1 MADHGL
7 VRRRFPIRVRLT
19 LAFALVMALVL
30 AGAGAFVYLRLGAEL
45 DRAVDQGLRSRAA
58 ALATVARSADRSLAD
73 SGSLAQRGESVAQIL
88 TSRGRVVG
96 SAPERASGPL
106 LSASELRRARRG
118 AMTVEHRSVPGVE
131 GRTRLRAAPVRAGD
145 RELVVVAGAS
155 VDDRDEA
162 LQSLL
167 VLLLI
172 GGGVA
177 LALASLA
184 GYGLAAAALRPVE
197 AMRGEAAAV
206 SVSEPGRRLPVPDTG
221 DEIARLGETLNQ
233 MLARQE
239 GALARERTFLS
250 DASHELRT
258 PLAILRTELELAL
271 RGGRSPEELEQAVR
285 SAAEETD
292 RLSQLAQDLLVIARS
307 DQGRL
312 PVRPTEVD
320 AAELLGS
327 VRERFARRAAEQG
340 RSIRVESETGARLV
354 ADPPRLEQA
363 LGNLVENALRHG
375 AGDIELAAEA
385 RDGAVE
391 LHVRD
396 AGEGFPPDFL
406 ASAFERFTRGDPA
419 RSRGGTGL
427 GLAIVEA
434 IARAHGAAAGAR
446 NRPPGGADVW
456 IRLPS

>member
-184 GYGLAAAALRPVE
+184 GYGLAAAALRPVD

-375 AGDIELAAEA
+375 AGDIELVAEA
-385 RDGAVE
+385 GDGAVE

>member
-184 GYGLAAAALRPVE
+184 GYGLAAAALRPVD

-419 RSRGGTGL
+419 RSGGGTGL

-434 IARAHGAAAGAR
+434 IARAHGATAGAR
-446 NRPPGGADVW
+446 NRPPAGADVW